1 MNAFYLG
8 HSDTF
13 LFVASCLKE
22 VCSCAIS
29 HTGGR
34 FAESDDE
41 TMDSTASKYYPNSSC
56 TTSTK
61 TYTQV
66 CLYDS
71 AGF

>member
-1 MNAFYLG
+1 MHSSLG
-8 HSDTF
+8 YSNIF
-13 LFVASCLKE
+13 FFVASCLKE

-41 TMDSTASKYYPNSSC
+41 TMDSTGSKFYPNSSF
-56 TTSTK
+56 TPATK
-61 TYTQV
+61 TCTQV
-66 CLYDS
+66 CLYFS